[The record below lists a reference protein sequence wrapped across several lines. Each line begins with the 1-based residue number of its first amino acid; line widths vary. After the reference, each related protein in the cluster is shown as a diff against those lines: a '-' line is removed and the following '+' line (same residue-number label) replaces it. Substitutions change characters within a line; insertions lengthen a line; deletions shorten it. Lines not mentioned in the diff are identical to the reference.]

1 MSATITITLPMK
13 LEQAVTA
20 KAQASGKHLEGYIL
34 DVLQKDAEQPTL
46 RELFAD
52 VRADIQARG
61 ITDEELAQDIDAAV
75 AEVRARRR
83 A

>member
-1 MSATITITLPMK
+1 MSATITITLPPD
-13 LEQAVTA
+13 LEQLVLERAA
-20 KAQASGKHLEGYIL
+20 ADGKGLEDYTL
-34 DVLQKDAEQPTL
+34 SVLRKDAELPDL
-46 RELFAD
+46 RDLFAD

-61 ITDEELAQDIDAAV
+61 ITDEEVEQDIEAAI

>member
-1 MSATITITLPMK
+1 MGATITITLPPD
-13 LEQAVTA
+13 LERLVLERAA
-20 KAQASGKHLEGYIL
+20 ASGKGLEDYTL
-34 DVLQKDAEQPTL
+34 SVLRKAAELPDL

-61 ITDEELAQDIDAAV
+61 ITDEEIEQDIEAAL
-75 AEVRARRR
+75 AEARASRH